1 MTSGF
6 DDGKDDPDRTT
17 SSGDWWKGAPEPG
30 SPWESHPLHP
40 VQPPGPP
47 RPGPPQQ
54 GPAQQGPP
62 QQGPAPWQSG
72 GPVPGAP
79 PYRSGANPFPPVQ
92 NPPTGPGYPSGAN
105 PYAPGPGAYRT
116 AQQPPPVPP
125 YTGYPPTGGGG
136 GGGGRGRGR
145 VWLFVGIGA
154 LVVVIAVVLAVV
166 FVNQNSGSSAQPTT
180 TTTAPA
186 TTTTPYNSTTAPAT
200 TTPAPIIPGYQVVVP
215 NGVKAAW
222 DVPADWKID
231 QTATGFGTGADE
243 VPVNGLA
250 TEGENY
256 CPNYTRTNMFL
267 TLSDKP
273 DAAAAAADVGARMA
287 KVGWSTR
294 TSTNAGAAQPFSS
307 TDGKLNGVYL
317 ETSGAFTPP
326 DPSCASTYSV
336 YTFAVSS
343 GTQSLVLT
351 IAADTGV
358 DRSVNA
364 DFARRL
370 LATFRLL

>member
-47 RPGPPQQ
+47 RQGPP
-54 GPAQQGPP
+54 QQGPP
-62 QQGPAPWQSG
+62 QQGPWQSG
-72 GPVPGAP
+72 GPVSGAP
-79 PYRSGANPFPPVQ
+79 PYQSGANPFPPVQ

-105 PYAPGPGAYRT
+105 PYASGPGAYRT
-116 AQQPPPVPP
+116 AQQPPRVPP
-125 YTGYPPTGGGG
+125 FTGYPPTGGGGGG

-166 FVNQNSGSSAQPTT
+166 FVNQNSGSSAQSTS

-186 TTTTPYNSTTAPAT
+186 TTTTPYSATTAPAT
-200 TTPAPIIPGYQVVVP
+200 TTPAAIIPGYQVVVP

-231 QTATGFGTGADE
+231 QTATGFGTGADAI
-243 VPVNGLA
+243 PVNGLA
-250 TEGENY
+250 TEGDNY

-267 TLSDKP
+267 TLSDKS

-326 DPSCASTYSV
+326 DPSCASSYSV

-370 LATFRLL
+370 LATFRLF